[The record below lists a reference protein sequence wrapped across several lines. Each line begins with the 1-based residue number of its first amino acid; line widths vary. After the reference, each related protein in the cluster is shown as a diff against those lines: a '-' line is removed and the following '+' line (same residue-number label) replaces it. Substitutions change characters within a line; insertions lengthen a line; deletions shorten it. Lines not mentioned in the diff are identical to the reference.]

1 MMRKTKLTLIILLA
15 LMTSIGSAAKGVKD
29 FVSVFMENLQQSC
42 DSIEVKD
49 FNCVT
54 VSPSMISQL
63 RQIMSAEDESDGDV
77 EQIPDLLTHG
87 RSMRIFSAVRK
98 SEKYYTEAVKLLE
111 SDKKHYKPFAGE
123 GAQRKSTPVWVRK
136 NGSKVVEMIVFNRTN
151 DDQLHIVNVTGDMNK
166 DFINLLLKM

>member
-49 FNCVT
+49 FSCVT

-77 EQIPDLLTHG
+77 EQIPDILTHVK
-87 RSMRIFSAVRK
+87 SMRIFFFFFK
-98 SEKYYTEAVKLLE
+98 PEKYYTEAV
-111 SDKKHYKPFAGE
+111 
-123 GAQRKSTPVWVRK
+123 
-136 NGSKVVEMIVFNRTN
+136 
-151 DDQLHIVNVTGDMNK
+151 
-166 DFINLLLKM
+166 